1 MKIEFYTQFE
11 KQLDKVAD
19 GPMKAKVAHVVS
31 QVIHADSLSQIKN
44 LKKLKGFRTAYRIKI
59 GDFRI
64 GLVFEDNTEF
74 FAAIANRK
82 DIYQRFP

>member
-19 GPMKAKVAHVVS
+19 EPLKTKVAHVVS
-31 QVIHADSLSQIKN
+31 QVIQAGSLSEIKN
-44 LKKLKGFRTAYRIKI
+44 LKKLKGFKTAYRIKI
-59 GDFRI
+59 GDFRV
-64 GLVFEDNTEF
+64 GLLFEDNTVF

-82 DIYQRFP
+82 DIYKRFP

>member
-1 MKIEFYTQFE
+1 
-11 KQLDKVAD
+11 LDKVAD
-19 GPMKAKVAHVVS
+19 GPLKAKVAHVVS
-31 QVIHADSLSQIKN
+31 QVIQADSLSQIKN

>member
-1 MKIEFYTQFE
+1 
-11 KQLDKVAD
+11 LDKVAD
-19 GPMKAKVAHVVS
+19 GPLKAKVAHVVS
-31 QVIHADSLSQIKN
+31 QVIQADSLSQIKN

-64 GLVFEDNTEF
+64 GLVFEDNTVF

-82 DIYQRFP
+82 DIYKRFP